1 MRKAL
6 LYIIMCSLALAACG
20 NRRKAVGAVDDFLR
34 QNLVN
39 AEFKTEFI
47 SMDSTYK
54 VRDSVLIALQQ
65 QAPQDKA
72 FKKDIHWDQPAPGKI
87 IYVRLRVIQQKD
99 TMTRTFYLDPEM
111 TKVLAFKQN

>member
-1 MRKAL
+1 MRKV
-6 LYIIMCSLALAACG
+6 LYIIMCTLVLTACG
-20 NRRKAVGAVDDFLR
+20 NRRKACNAVEDFLR

-39 AEFKTEFI
+39 AEFKTEYI

-54 VRDSVLIALQQ
+54 VKDSVLIALQQ

-72 FKKDIHWDQPAPGKI
+72 FKKGIKWDKPVPGKI
-87 IYVRLRVIQQKD
+87 IYMRMKVIQQED
-99 TMTRTFYLDPEM
+99 TIVRTFYLDPEM